1 MKIGFT
7 VWLTG
12 LPSAGKSTIAH
23 LIASELAK
31 RGHDVEVLDGE
42 EVRTNLSKGL
52 AFSKEDRDTHIERIG
67 YVAKL
72 LSRNRVAVI
81 VAAISPYREVRERIR
96 TTIDHYVEVHV
107 WCPVEICERRDVKGL
122 YARARRGEIPEFT
135 GVSAPY
141 EEPLKPEVVCH
152 TEKETPDQSAA
163 KIISTL
169 EVLTFIEKVDHSGYL
184 PAEEQEVIKRLQDLG
199 YL

>member
-1 MKIGFT
+1 MRKGFT
-7 VWLTG
+7 IWLTG

-31 RGHDVEVLDGE
+31 RGHNVEVLDGE
-42 EVRTNLSKGL
+42 EIRKNLSKGL
-52 AFSKEDRDTHIERIG
+52 GFGKEDRDTHIERIG

-81 VAAISPYREVRERIR
+81 VAAISPYREVRDRIR
-96 TTIDHYVEVHV
+96 ATIEHYAEVHV
-107 WCPVEICERRDVKGL
+107 RCPVEICERRDVKGL

-141 EEPLKPEVVCH
+141 EEPLKPEVVCD
-152 TEKETPDQSAA
+152 TEKETPDQSVT

-169 EVLTFIEKVDHSGYL
+169 GLLNFIEKVDHSGYQ
-184 PAEEQEVIKRLQDLG
+184 PAEEQEVKRRLQDLG